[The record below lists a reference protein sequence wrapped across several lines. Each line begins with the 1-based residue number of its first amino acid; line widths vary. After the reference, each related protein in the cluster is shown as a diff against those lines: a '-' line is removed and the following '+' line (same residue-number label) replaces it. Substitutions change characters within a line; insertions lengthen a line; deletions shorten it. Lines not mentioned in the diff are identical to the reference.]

1 MTSNTAPPP
10 RVIDSRQGVY
20 LGGQTLINIHSSKL
34 CGHRLW
40 IANSDRVPRPRMR
53 MGSQP

>member
-1 MTSNTAPPP
+1 MTLNTAPPP
-10 RVIDSRQGVY
+10 RVIDRRQGVY
-20 LGGQTLINIHSSKL
+20 LGGPILIKVHSMKH

-40 IANSDRVPRPRMR
+40 IADSDRAPRPRMR